1 MWAHN
6 SPPPLAG
13 TSLPE
18 DRSDKVATGTGMTG
32 SEDFSAFA
40 EKVPSVYLILGGGTA
55 EEGYPYA
62 NHHPA
67 FRPDE
72 GCFMAGVRIEAAMAL
87 DFLMRP

>member
-1 MWAHN
+1 MPA
-6 SPPPLAG
+6 
-13 TSLPE
+13 
-18 DRSDKVATGTGMTG
+18 DKVATGTGMTG

-40 EKVPSVYLILGGGTA
+40 QKVPSVYL
-55 EEGYPYA
+55 A